1 MLSKKESISVLLDR
15 LKAVSNRFGE
25 DAAFQKKTV
34 LEALSKHERFS
45 FKSLLHYHDVLLFLS
60 AYPEN
65 QELMVY
71 TKQELIRV
79 SELIKKINKHQQTI
93 NPEQLDR
100 SGLVYTKTQGAFS
113 FELICWLCKTFPN
126 QITLHSID
134 ESGVHPQIILKN
146 SLSAL
151 EFELAAN
158 DSLSPLNWLEQASGT
173 KNKSSVLRWLI
184 SQFERMKIDD
194 LTRDYLFDSLKVYI
208 EISASDPLLSRT
220 FGRGIFSDPFFHKES
235 LLRKFDHIALLNTKI
250 SEKKKLNETEYK
262 ALISA
267 SRVALALL
275 NRETDP
281 ITYCQPK
288 QIEFFELER
297 GLSIALFSINANRR
311 LPLESYI
318 GYMMFKNGLPMAY
331 GGCWI
336 FGKRALVG
344 INIFEPFR
352 GGESAYVFAQILR
365 TYRQRFGIDYFEVE
379 PYQFGKGNP
388 EGIQSGAF
396 WFYYRFGFRPLDAG
410 LYKIAEREQHLIQN
424 KKGYR
429 TSFQTLKE
437 LTKSNIAW
445 NISGIKQSP
454 VNPAEISKQISN
466 YIIEKYSG
474 NRTKAEQEAF
484 KETLNVLKIHSIKN
498 WTSEEKQAFYHLS
511 LWFVVQ
517 FKQEKLK
524 VSVCRNLSALFLL
537 KGSDEFAYID
547 LFRRLNLNF

>member
-1 MLSKKESISVLLDR
+1 MSKKESITVLLDR
-15 LKAVSNRFGE
+15 LKAASNRFGE
-25 DAAFQKKTV
+25 DAALQKKTA

-45 FKSLLHYHDVLLFLS
+45 FKSLLHYHDALLFLS

-65 QELMVY
+65 QELFIY

-79 SELIKKINKHQQTI
+79 SELIKKINNGRHPIHQ
-93 NPEQLDR
+93 EQLDR
-100 SGLVYTKTQGAFS
+100 SGIVYTKTQGAFS
-113 FELICWLCKTFPN
+113 FELIRWLYQTFPN
-126 QITLHSID
+126 QVSLHSLD
-134 ESGVHPQIILKN
+134 ESGIHPQQVLKN
-146 SLSAL
+146 ALAEL

-158 DSLSPLNWLEQASGT
+158 DSLSPLNWLEQACGT
-173 KNKSSVLRWLI
+173 KNKKALLWWII
-184 SQFERMKIDD
+184 SQFERLKIDD
-194 LTRDYLFDSLKVYI
+194 LTRDYLFDSLKIYI

-220 FGRGIFSDPFFHKES
+220 FGRAQSSDLFFHADGLVK
-235 LLRKFDHIALLNTKI
+235 KIDHLALLNTPIPK
-250 SEKKKLNETEYK
+250 KKKLNDTESR
-262 ALISA
+262 ALIST

-288 QIEFFELER
+288 QIEYYELGR
-297 GLSIALFSINANRR
+297 GLSIALFSMNANRR

-379 PYQFGKGNP
+379 PYQFGKDNP

-396 WFYYRFGFRPLDAG
+396 WFYYRFGFRPLNSDLAN
-410 LYKIAEREQHLIQN
+410 LAAQEHLLIQN

-429 TSFQTLKE
+429 TSFHTLKE
-437 LTKSNIAW
+437 LTKSNVAW
-445 NISGIKQSP
+445 NIGGIKTP
-454 VNPAEISKQISN
+454 VNPSEISHSISKHITTS
-466 YIIEKYSG
+466 YAG
-474 NRTKAEQEAF
+474 DRTKAEQDAF
-484 KETLNVLKIHSIKN
+484 KETIRFLNIKSTAS
-498 WTSEEKQAFYHLS
+498 WTNDEKQAFRHLS
-511 LWFVVQ
+511 LWFAVQ
-517 FKQEKLK
+517 FKHKKLDA
-524 VSVCRNLSALFLL
+524 SMQRNLSKLFLL

-547 LFRRLNLNF
+547 FFQRLNLNF